1 MDANELNELKR
12 VIRSRKGGDV
22 ERSRT
27 ARHLS
32 RGKPRCAR
40 KVGEEAV
47 EVVVAA
53 LGETRKDVIN
63 ESADMLYHWLVLMES
78 LEIDADEVYAELA
91 RRRVGMEADDA

>member
-32 RGKPRCAR
+32 RGTPRCAR
-40 KVGEEAV
+40 KV
-47 EVVVAA
+47 AA
-53 LGETRKDVIN
+53 RGETRKDVIN

-91 RRRVGMEADDA
+91 RRRVGMEADGA